1 MKILFNPIKLELFFL
16 IKKNYIYIKP
26 DFLWASI
33 DYEFMEVDLD
43 HWISIQRFLIM
54 NSCVYKYDTVKK
66 TVLHNNKKK
75 SCYQDIHIRL
85 LLTHTYI
92 YILIFLGFIEERTRR
107 CHLPHQTNCFYLCFS
122 DCEFPSITLIA
133 CFWKKKKDSLKA
145 WNTFE
150 LSWNQESRIKNQ

>member
-1 MKILFNPIKLELFFL
+1 
-16 IKKNYIYIKP
+16 
-26 DFLWASI
+26 
-33 DYEFMEVDLD
+33 MEVDLD

-92 YILIFLGFIEERTRR
+92 YIYSNFLGI
-107 CHLPHQTNCFYLCFS
+107 Y
-122 DCEFPSITLIA
+122 
-133 CFWKKKKDSLKA
+133 
-145 WNTFE
+145 
-150 LSWNQESRIKNQ
+150 